1 MNLLRDQDRL
11 SVLEFGLDH
20 GPGAARCT
28 AAQRLDRELQFVA
41 WLERLA
47 RPPVPNQRARSSAF
61 EAPELGAAVL
71 LLDRQDDERVRTGEL
86 ELLHHAFEL
95 DRILLV
101 EHRERVM
108 RQNGATRGDEGKAHH
123 CSQLPSH
130 GVPLFDRS
138 MARVPQP
145 RHHAHPCNA
154 NVVTGAGRKPR
165 PSKDAM
171 PADGTFLAALAT
183 NGDTGTSR
191 FHGSSLSVEPSDV
204 ILYQERGVSE
214 RSSWLAGVPH
224 IRPRSRYGSSGGLHI
239 RDFYYSGPLY
249 LRS

>member
-11 SVLEFGLDH
+11 SVLQLGLAH

-28 AAQRLDRELQFVA
+28 AAQRLDRELQLVA
-41 WLERLA
+41 WLKRLA
-47 RPPVPNQRARSSAF
+47 RPAVADQCARSGAF

-108 RQNGATRGDEGKAHH
+108 RQNGTARGDEDKAHH

-130 GVPLFDRS
+130 GVPLLIAPWRACRS
-138 MARVPQP
+138 RGTT
-145 RHHAHPCNA
+145 RTHAMRMSSLEPEESPGH
-154 NVVTGAGRKPR
+154 
-165 PSKDAM
+165 KDAM

-183 NGDTGTSR
+183 NGDTGTSP
-191 FHGSSLSVEPSDV
+191 FHGSSWSVEPSDI
-204 ILYQERGVSE
+204 ILYQERGASE
-214 RSSWLAGVPH
+214 KIELVGRRAHIGARNRYRSSDGSRRLAYTGFLL
-224 IRPRSRYGSSGGLHI
+224 S
-239 RDFYYSGPLY
+239 
-249 LRS
+249 